1 MGPGVMRDLRQ
12 VYFMVYV
19 TNFDNNVSIF
29 MLYNVELML
38 EDILS
43 MNAGKIGSNF
53 VFTRSYH
60 DL

>member
-53 VFTRSYH
+53 VFTRGYH